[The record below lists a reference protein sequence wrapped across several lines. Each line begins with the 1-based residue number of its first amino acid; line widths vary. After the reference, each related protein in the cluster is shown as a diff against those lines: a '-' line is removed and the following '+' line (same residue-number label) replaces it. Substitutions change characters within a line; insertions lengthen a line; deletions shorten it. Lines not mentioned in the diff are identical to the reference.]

1 MFKKSWM
8 PLMKKKIL
16 LLEWIC
22 LNQVFLVP
30 YLFLSNFWSFFKSWD
45 ITISKI
51 LFEAWLYKCRFPI
64 KWTGVFTYIIRW
76 MIHSILFYL
85 GKESQRKLKG
95 SVNKV
100 FSLWKKLFPHLKDHG
115 KGEFLLTS
123 FFDTTIAHLKISC
136 EAAHHQT
143 SGSTVQ
149 DRSN

>member
-1 MFKKSWM
+1 
-8 PLMKKKIL
+8 
-16 LLEWIC
+16 
-22 LNQVFLVP
+22 
-30 YLFLSNFWSFFKSWD
+30 
-45 ITISKI
+45 
-51 LFEAWLYKCRFPI
+51 
-64 KWTGVFTYIIRW
+64 

-136 EAAHHQT
+136 EAAHQT